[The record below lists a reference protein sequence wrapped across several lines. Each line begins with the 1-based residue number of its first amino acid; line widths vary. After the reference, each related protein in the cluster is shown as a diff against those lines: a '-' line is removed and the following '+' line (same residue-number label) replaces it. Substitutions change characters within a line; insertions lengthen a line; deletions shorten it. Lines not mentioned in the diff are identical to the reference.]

1 MEMEIETASIDKNQ
15 TVYIFTLIYIP
26 WLVTETHCVL
36 PIPIYGLL
44 IHLPLTELL
53 VLLPLTD
60 SLIFFHILG
69 TPRRTVRAGLVL
81 PPANFIAH
89 LAGLGGRWG
98 RDISPEEGMSSLM
111 YPQVSCG
118 PPTLLITILL
128 LKSLFIL
135 PIITPLLHFQPS
147 SLPLGVHGLHDTQRA
162 EGLTVEVP
170 AHSCVLVR
178 TAAGKA
184 VSVNFMLLCCFL
196 QYSALIQCYFS
207 SNYLSSHLGM
217 HESNFSI
224 STLHWIA

>member
-1 MEMEIETASIDKNQ
+1 MSLLFSACLSASLLKGDLGYPHRGFPQPVEDAILKGQREMEMEIETASIDKNQ

-135 PIITPLLHFQPS
+135 TPFPTFLPS
-147 SLPLGVHGLHDTQRA
+147 FRCS
-162 EGLTVEVP
+162 
-170 AHSCVLVR
+170 R
-178 TAAGKA
+178 T
-184 VSVNFMLLCCFL
+184 S
-196 QYSALIQCYFS
+196 
-207 SNYLSSHLGM
+207 
-217 HESNFSI
+217 
-224 STLHWIA
+224 